1 MEWNLQQQDNKRLV
15 TKIKVKVIN
24 SLWDNEDDD
33 KVEEE
38 RNKWKTEEKSDS
50 KE

>member
-24 SLWDNEDDD
+24 SSWDNEDDD

-38 RNKWKTEEKSDS
+38 RNK
-50 KE
+50 